1 MKKKGTVHYTGRS
14 VMMILIMIKN
24 IFVVLVLN
32 HNHDNTLNQN
42 LSECHQME
50 VSLSFMIMIFGV
62 YSQE

>member
-1 MKKKGTVHYTGRS
+1 
-14 VMMILIMIKN
+14 MMMLIMIKN

-32 HNHDNTLNQN
+32 HNHDNILNQN
-42 LSECHQME
+42 LSKCHQTE

>member
-1 MKKKGTVHYTGRS
+1 MKGTVHYTGFS
-14 VMMILIMIKN
+14 VTMIKIIIKN

-32 HNHDNTLNQN
+32 HNHDNTLHQN
-42 LSECHQME
+42 LSQCHQTE